1 MDTATLYII
10 GGGLVL
16 IQFWFEL
23 EYRGHTCCSKQ
34 NKEAHKKGE
43 DEIEVRKDIGFWHGL
58 TYKIITVINKR
69 ILAKSGAIII
79 AIGLLIEIIK

>member
-1 MDTATLYII
+1 MNATTFYIV

-23 EYRGHTCCSKQ
+23 EYRGHTYGSKQ

-43 DEIEVRKDIGFWHGL
+43 NEIEAKKDSSFWYGL
-58 TYKIITVINKR
+58 TYKLVTLVNKR
-69 ILAKSGAIII
+69 ILAKIGAIII
-79 AIGLLIEIIK
+79 IIGLLIQIIE

>member
-1 MDTATLYII
+1 MDTTIFYIV

-23 EYRGHTCCSKQ
+23 EYRVHICFSKQ
-34 NKEAHKKGE
+34 NKEVHKKGE
-43 DEIEVRKDIGFWHGL
+43 DAIEARKDIGFWHGL
-58 TYKIITVINKR
+58 TYKIITFINKR
-69 ILAKSGAIII
+69 MLAKTGAIII